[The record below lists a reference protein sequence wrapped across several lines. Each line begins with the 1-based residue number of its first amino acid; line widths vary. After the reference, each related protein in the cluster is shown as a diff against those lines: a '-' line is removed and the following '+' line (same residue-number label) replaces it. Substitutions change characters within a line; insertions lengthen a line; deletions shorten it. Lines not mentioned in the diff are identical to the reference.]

1 MEREKK
7 KQEEYTARESVDFRE
22 LGVSKEELT
31 QMKEMDFLYGGS
43 TTEDELE
50 EMETEEEQKLM
61 DPYLKE
67 KVRKIKPQQ
76 FRSMTIGPSNLLKN
90 GQMI

>member
-1 MEREKK
+1 M
-7 KQEEYTARESVDFRE
+7 
-22 LGVSKEELT
+22 
-31 QMKEMDFLYGGS
+31 
-43 TTEDELE
+43 TEDELE